1 MAKFINGANGTFS
14 GKVGSVIGSSWR
26 GINYLRG
33 LGKKSKIPATEL
45 QRLQRDR
52 FSTLVKFIAPLKELL
67 DKGFAGRNLKLATA
81 FSYAVKHN
89 MDMGAVT
96 LTAPVELNY
105 PAIQLSDG
113 GLFRP
118 RGVTTEVTA
127 DTLTVSW
134 NANEY
139 EFNGKADDVA
149 YVLVYNVN
157 QDLFFTPDA
166 PANRQS
172 GVATASLEDMETGDV
187 GHVWMFFTSLDGTK
201 VSRTTYV
208 GSVNFL

>member
-33 LGKKSKIPATEL
+33 LGKKSKVPATES

-52 FSTLVKFIAPLKELL
+52 FSLLVKFIAPLKELL
-67 DKGFAGRNLKLATA
+67 DRGFAGRDLKLATA

-89 MDMGAVT
+89 MDMGAVSV
-96 LTAPVELNY
+96 TAPVELNY
-105 PAIQLSDG
+105 AALQLSDG
-113 GLFRP
+113 RLFKP
-118 RGVTTEVTA
+118 RGANVEVTA

-134 NANEY
+134 NPKEI
-139 EFNGKADDVA
+139 EFNSKLNDVA
-149 YVLVYNVN
+149 HVLIYNVN

-166 PANRQS
+166 SSTRAM
-172 GVATASLEDMETGDV
+172 GVATAALEDMDSGDI
-187 GHVWMFFTSLDGTK
+187 GHVWMFFTSADGK
-201 VSRTTYV
+201 QISRTVYV
-208 GSVNFL
+208 GEVTFI

>member
-52 FSTLVKFIAPLKELL
+52 FALLVKFMAPLTELL
-67 DKGFAGRNLKLATA
+67 NKGFAGRNLKVATA

-89 MDMGAVT
+89 FYGGVVGMAEP
-96 LTAPVELNY
+96 LELNY
-105 PAIQLSDG
+105 AAFQLSDG
-113 GLFRP
+113 NLFKP
-118 RGVTTEVTA
+118 RGAKADVTA
-127 DTLTVSW
+127 NELTVSW
-134 NANEY
+134 NPKET
-139 EFNGKADDVA
+139 EFNGKLTDNAH
-149 YVLVYNVN
+149 VLIYNVT

-166 PANRQS
+166 PATRAD
-172 GVATASLEDMETGDV
+172 GAAIATLEDMEAGDL
-187 GHVWMFFTSLDGTK
+187 GHAWMFFTDADGK
-201 VSRTTYV
+201 GVSKTAYAGELTFV
-208 GSVNFL
+208 